1 MGVLFHRHVAIGA
14 IVGLVVGIIAGR
26 AMHAAFAPS
35 IGWDAAALTFLALT
49 WRHIWFLDAD
59 RTRAAVSGEEPTRA
73 WMDVVVVSAAVLS
86 LLTVFLILFRSDLLA
101 AYSSGVRAT
110 LGVLTVVLAWAVV
123 HTVFTL
129 RYARM
134 YYTDPVGGIDFKGS
148 EDPAYSD
155 FAYVAFGIGMTFQV
169 ADTSLETREFRR
181 TALRHALLSFMF
193 VTTILAVTIN
203 LVAGLG
209 R

>member
-1 MGVLFHRHVAIGA
+1 
-14 IVGLVVGIIAGR
+14 
-26 AMHAAFAPS
+26 
-35 IGWDAAALTFLALT
+35 
-49 WRHIWFLDAD
+49 
-59 RTRAAVSGEEPTRA
+59 
-73 WMDVVVVSAAVLS
+73 MDVVVVSAAVLS

-101 AYSSGVRAT
+101 DYSGGVRAT

-134 YYTDPVGGIDFKGS
+134 YYSDPVGGIDFKGS
-148 EDPAYSD
+148 EEPAYSD